1 MLRRRFD
8 AQVSQMTKLEPQ
20 LTHLNAAGDARMVD
34 VSQKEDSD
42 RRAVATSSVVMH
54 ERTLRAI
61 LEGDVPKGD
70 VLAVARIEGIQAAK
84 QCANLI
90 PLCHPLALSSV
101 EVAIR
106 PDADLPGLVIEA
118 ICKTCGKT
126 GVEMES
132 LTAAAV
138 AALAVYDMCKA
149 IDPMMIIKST
159 RLESKEG
166 GKSGEWGRDE
176 SC

>member
-1 MLRRRFD
+1 
-8 AQVSQMTKLEPQ
+8 MTKLEPQ

-34 VSQKEDSD
+34 VSQKEDSN
-42 RRAVATSSVVMH
+42 RRAVATSSVVMNEH
-54 ERTLRAI
+54 TLQAI

-70 VLAVARIEGIQAAK
+70 VLAVARIAGIQAAK
-84 QCANLI
+84 QCSNLI

-101 EVAIR
+101 EVAIC

-126 GVEMES
+126 GVEMEA
-132 LTAAAV
+132 LTAASV

-149 IDPMMIIKST
+149 IDPMMIIERT
-159 RLESKEG
+159 RLESKAG
-166 GKSGEWGRDE
+166 GKSGEWDRGE